1 MNKTPIQ
8 KLLLKSRM
16 DGIGEKEKQQE
27 IVRNGFWVS
36 LFNTIIFVIIGIF
49 LVHGYYETSS
59 NQEAVRE
66 AGIEYT
72 QIALFFSFGIFLE
85 ASFTKMLQAKG
96 NW

>member
-1 MNKTPIQ
+1 M
-8 KLLLKSRM
+8 
-16 DGIGEKEKQQE
+16 
-27 IVRNGFWVS
+27 
-36 LFNTIIFVIIGIF
+36 
-49 LVHGYYETSS
+49 HGYYETSS

-72 QIALFFSFGIFLE
+72 QIALFFSFGTLLE